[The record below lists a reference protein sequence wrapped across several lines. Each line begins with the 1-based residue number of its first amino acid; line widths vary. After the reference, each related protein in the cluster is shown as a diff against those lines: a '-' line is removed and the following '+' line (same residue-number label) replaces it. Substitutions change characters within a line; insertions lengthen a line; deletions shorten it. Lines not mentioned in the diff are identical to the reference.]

1 MSINDQ
7 GVVLMQADF
16 GVGYGLFTKDDVVA
30 VAGDKLAGFQV
41 EGFVNSQIND
51 LGDVGF
57 SAFEG
62 ILLAKHK
69 KTCKHGR

>member
-1 MSINDQ
+1 VSINDE
-7 GVVLMQADF
+7 GVVLMQANF
-16 GVGYGLFTKDDVVA
+16 GASYGLFTKDAAVA
-30 VAGDKLAGFQV
+30 VTGDKLAGFQV

-51 LGDVGF
+51 FGDVGF

-69 KTCKHGR
+69 DVCKHRP